1 MPRTPSA
8 SQGPALRPALRP
20 SPQRGRGRPQVQ
32 HRIEGV
38 MLAASL
44 ALLLALPGSAAA
56 MDPAFDD
63 REVMTVH
70 YPDWFKQ
77 SFLDLPDDA
86 AVAAEAGK
94 QGLFIFFTTQGC
106 SYCHLFIDESLGD
119 PAIARRLRDHFD
131 ALGLEVF
138 SDAELT
144 DFGGNATRVKQ
155 FALDQGVQFTP
166 TMIFYDTQGQPLVKL
181 PGYYGPERFARVL
194 DYLVDG
200 HHARVGLRA
209 YLAQTEAEETGTAG
223 GWTLPDDPLFEPP
236 PHALARSAAMP
247 AERPLLVLF
256 EGGDCARCP
265 RFHEEVLAD
274 GDIRA
279 KLGGF
284 DIVRLDAGDADT
296 PVLTPNGERT
306 NPQDWYAALGFTEL
320 PALAFFA
327 EDGRRVLETDAVV
340 LLGRMHNSIGF
351 VAERAYERGWNYQ
364 RYARSQAMARARA
377 EEDGASAERP

>member
-8 SQGPALRPALRP
+8 SRRPTLRPALRP
-20 SPQRGRGRPQVQ
+20 GPQRRCARPQPQ
-32 HRIEGV
+32 HRIAGV
-38 MLAASL
+38 ILAARL
-44 ALLLALPGSAAA
+44 TLLLGLPGSAAA

-63 REVMTVH
+63 RDVMTVH

-86 AVAAEAGK
+86 AMAADAGK

-106 SYCHLFIDESLGD
+106 SYCHLFIDASLGD
-119 PAIARRLRDHFD
+119 PAIARRLREHFD

-144 DFGGNATRVKQ
+144 DFDGDATRVKQ

-166 TMIFYDTQGQPLVKL
+166 TMIFYDTQGKPLVKL

-200 HHARVGLRA
+200 HHARVGLRE
-209 YLAQTEAEETGTAG
+209 YLAQTETDADGAA

-236 PHALARSAAMP
+236 PHALVRSAAMP

-256 EGGDCARCP
+256 EGGDCERCP
-265 RFHEEVLAD
+265 RFHDEVLGDA
-274 GDIRA
+274 DIRA
-279 KLGGF
+279 KLDGF
-284 DIVRLDAGDADT
+284 DIVRLDAGDTAT
-296 PVLTPNGERT
+296 PVLTPDGERT
-306 NPQDWYAALGFTEL
+306 NPQHWYAALGFTQL

-327 EDGRRVLETDAVV
+327 TDGRRVLETDAVV

-377 EEDGASAERP
+377 EDDGASAQQQ